1 MSEWRYMGR
10 KGIPMPQQAALN
22 TAVPLPSEEFEPV
35 WIEGDSSSFR
45 RASWALFLAGFASF
59 SLIYCVQPLLPEF
72 PADFGVNAA
81 TASLALSATT
91 GALSFAILLSGAFAQ
106 IISRKTLMFTS
117 MMLAAVCNL
126 LAASAGSWAWL
137 LAARAV
143 EGFVLGGVP
152 AIAMAYLAEEI
163 APKSL
168 GRAMGLYV
176 GGTAFG
182 AMVGR
187 VGMGLMSAFTSW
199 HFAMY
204 ALGAACVAAAI
215 GFFVL
220 LPPSQNFRPHS
231 IPLGR
236 HIHLWRQHLANP
248 VLLRLYAIGTMLT
261 SVFTTIFNY
270 STFRLAGPPYHL
282 GPTAISMIFL
292 TYALGIVASSSGGR
306 LVDRFG
312 RRTMLIVTFVTILI
326 GLAVTLTDSLVLT
339 ILGVS
344 LITIGFFI
352 GHSAASSGV
361 GASSGAAKSHASA
374 LYLLFYYIG
383 ASFTGWIGG
392 WFWIHGGWAAV
403 AGLTSACAVIGLVV
417 GFSFPADGKVSRGE
431 RR

>member
-1 MSEWRYMGR
+1 MPHSMPQ
-10 KGIPMPQQAALN
+10 PMPEHAPIAA
-22 TAVPLPSEEFEPV
+22 AVRPVPEEFEPN
-35 WIEGDSSSFR
+35 WITGDSARFR

-81 TASLALSATT
+81 TAALALSLTT

-106 IISRKTLMFTS
+106 MFSRKSLMFTS
-117 MMLAAVCNL
+117 MMAAALCNL
-126 LAASAGSWAWL
+126 VAASSGSWGWL

-152 AIAMAYLAEEI
+152 AVAMAYLAEEI
-163 APKSL
+163 EPSSL

-187 VGMGLMSAFTSW
+187 VGMGLTSAYTSW

-220 LPPSQNFRPHS
+220 LPPSQNFRPQS
-231 IPLGR
+231 VPLGR
-236 HIHLWRQHLANP
+236 HIHIWRQHLSNP

-261 SVFTTIFNY
+261 SVFTTVFNY
-270 STFRLAGPPYHL
+270 STFRLAGEPYHL
-282 GPTAISMIFL
+282 NPTAISMIFL
-292 TYALGIVASSSGGR
+292 TYALGIVASSKGGK

-312 RRTMLIVTFVTILI
+312 RRAMLIATFVIILV
-326 GLAVTLTDSLVLT
+326 GMAMTLITSIVLMV
-339 ILGVS
+339 LGIC

-383 ASFTGWIGG
+383 ASFTGWAGG
-392 WFWIHGGWAAV
+392 WFWIHGGWGAV
-403 AGLTSACAVIGLVV
+403 AGLTSACAVVGLIV
-417 GFSFPADGKVSRGE
+417 GLSYERGVAGAK
-431 RR
+431 

>member
-1 MSEWRYMGR
+1 
-10 KGIPMPQQAALN
+10 MPQTARKTDTVTLIPSAAN
-22 TAVPLPSEEFEPV
+22 AAVIKEFTST
-35 WIEGDSSSFR
+35 WITGDSAAFR

-72 PADFGVNAA
+72 PAYFGVNPA
-81 TASLALSATT
+81 TASLALSLTT
-91 GALSFAILLSGAFAQ
+91 AALAFAILLSGAFAQ
-106 IISRKTLMFTS
+106 VVSRKSLMFIS
-117 MMLAAVCNL
+117 MLMAAVCNL
-126 LAASAGSWAWL
+126 VAASAESWGWL
-137 LAARAV
+137 LAARAM

-152 AIAMAYLAEEI
+152 AVAMAYLAEEI
-163 APKSL
+163 EPASL

-199 HFAMY
+199 QVAMY

-215 GFFVL
+215 GFFLL
-220 LPPSQNFRPHS
+220 LPPSTNFRPYS
-231 IPLGR
+231 MPLGR
-236 HIHLWRQHLANP
+236 HLHIWRQHLANP
-248 VLLRLYAIGTMLT
+248 VLLRLYLIGMMLT
-261 SVFTTIFNY
+261 SVFTTVFNY
-270 STFRLAGPPYHL
+270 STFRLAAPPYGL

-312 RRTMLIVTFVTILI
+312 RRTMLIVTFVAILA
-326 GLAVTLTDSLVLT
+326 GVAMTLSDSLILT
-339 ILGVS
+339 IVGIS

-392 WFWIHGGWAAV
+392 WFWIHGGWMAV
-403 AGLTSACAVIGLVV
+403 AGLTSACALVGLLV
-417 GFSFPADGKVSRGE
+417 GLSFE
-431 RR
+431 RAARLAR